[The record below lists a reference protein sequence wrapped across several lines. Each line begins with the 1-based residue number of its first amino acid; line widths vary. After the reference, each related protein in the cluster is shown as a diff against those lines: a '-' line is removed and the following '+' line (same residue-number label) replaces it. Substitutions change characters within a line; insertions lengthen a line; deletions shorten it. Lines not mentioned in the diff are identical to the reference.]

1 MSAKTLRQVCETLK
15 VSRRA
20 VQGYEK
26 EGLVTASGRN
36 ERGWLLYDE
45 ECQEQIRRV
54 RFYQQLGLE
63 VKGIK
68 AFLNTSVEYQ
78 RRILLERQEALKKEI
93 QERKELIVQISR
105 LLSET
110 EQRGE

>member
-45 ECQEQIRRV
+45 ECQEQIKKV
-54 RFYQQLGLE
+54 RFYQRLGMELKEIKRFLDSSKACQRQLLC
-63 VKGIK
+63 
-68 AFLNTSVEYQ
+68 
-78 RRILLERQEALKKEI
+78 ERQERIGNEI
-93 QERKELIVQISR
+93 QERRELLVQIAKM
-105 LLSET
+105 LDEL
-110 EQRGE
+110 

>member
-1 MSAKTLRQVCETLK
+1 MRAKTLRQVCETLE

-54 RFYQQLGLE
+54 RFYQKLGLE
-63 VKGIK
+63 VKEIK
-68 AFLNTSVEYQ
+68 AFLNATTKHQ
-78 RRILLERQEALKKEI
+78 RQILLERQRVIKKEI
-93 QERKELIVQISR
+93 QERKELIVQISQ
-105 LLSET
+105 LLKES

>member
-1 MSAKTLRQVCETLK
+1 MSAKTLRQVCETLE

-45 ECQEQIRRV
+45 ECQEQIKLV
-54 RFYQQLGLE
+54 KFYQQLGLT
-63 VKGIK
+63 VKGIGV
-68 AFLNTSVEYQ
+68 FLN
-78 RRILLERQEALKKEI
+78 APKEC
-93 QERKELIVQISR
+93 QK
-105 LLSET
+105 
-110 EQRGE
+110 

>member
-63 VKGIK
+63 VKEIK
-68 AFLNTSVEYQ
+68 AFLNTSVEY
-78 RRILLERQEALKKEI
+78 RRQILLERQEALKKEV
-93 QERKELIVQISR
+93 QERKELIVQISW
-105 LLSET
+105 LLKET

>member
-1 MSAKTLRQVCETLK
+1 MSAKTLRQVCETLR

-45 ECQEQIRRV
+45 DCQEQIRKV
-54 RFYQQLGLE
+54 RFYQRLGLE
-63 VKGIK
+63 VKEIK
-68 AFLNTSVEYQ
+68 RFLDSPKEYQ
-78 RRILLERQEALKKEI
+78 KQILCERREI
-93 QERKELIVQISR
+93 IRNEVQERRELLGQIAKM
-105 LLSET
+105 LDEL
-110 EQRGE
+110 

>member
-1 MSAKTLRQVCETLK
+1 MSAKTLRQVCETLE

-45 ECQEQIRRV
+45 ECQEQIKLV
-54 RFYQQLGLE
+54 KFYQQLGLT
-63 VKGIK
+63 VKGIGV
-68 AFLNTSVEYQ
+68 FLNAPKECQ
-78 RRILLERQEALKKEI
+78 KQILCERQEILRSEI
-93 QERKELIVQISR
+93 KERKELLEQITKI
-105 LLSET
+105 LDVL
-110 EQRGE
+110 

>member
-1 MSAKTLRQVCETLK
+1 MAVKTLRQVCETLK

-45 ECQEQIRRV
+45 ESQEKIKKV
-54 RFYQQLGLE
+54 RFYQRLGME
-63 VKGIK
+63 VKEIK
-68 AFLNTSVEYQ
+68 MFLNSSKECQ
-78 RRILLERQEALKKEI
+78 RQLLCERQERIRNEI
-93 QERKELIVQISR
+93 QERQELLVQIVKI
-105 LLSET
+105 LDEL
-110 EQRGE
+110 